1 MAKHFENVCYN
12 SITDISSLT
21 TMWIQNV
28 GDKIIAYPEYHM
40 VSLYVHKCQGQSVI
54 LHGHVADDD
63 DLQ

>member
-1 MAKHFENVCYN
+1 
-12 SITDISSLT
+12 
-21 TMWIQNV
+21 MWIQNV